1 MTRSLRSADC
11 ARWRPW
17 QQHDHRL
24 TIISDAAAER
34 DLAIAGADRDT
45 VTGAPRH
52 LSTQT
57 V

>member
-52 LSTQT
+52 R
-57 V
+57 